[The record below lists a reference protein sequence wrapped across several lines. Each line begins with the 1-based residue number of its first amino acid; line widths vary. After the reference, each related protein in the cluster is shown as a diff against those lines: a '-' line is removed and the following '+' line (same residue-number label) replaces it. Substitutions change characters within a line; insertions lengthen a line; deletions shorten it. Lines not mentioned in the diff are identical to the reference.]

1 MNLTW
6 TILAGD
12 TVTLKLRPGV
22 SMALDAGTTIV
33 GQSSTLGKQTPLIA
47 SSWPQEHR
55 FVFMGYPERY
65 SEGRGVCN

>member
-1 MNLTW
+1 
-6 TILAGD
+6 
-12 TVTLKLRPGV
+12 
-22 SMALDAGTTIV
+22 MALDAGTTIV